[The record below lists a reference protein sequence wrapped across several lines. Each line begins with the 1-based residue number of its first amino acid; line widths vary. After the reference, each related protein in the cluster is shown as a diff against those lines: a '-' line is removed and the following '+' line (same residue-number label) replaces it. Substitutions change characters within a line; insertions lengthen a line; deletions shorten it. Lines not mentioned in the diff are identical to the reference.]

1 MIIIMISFN
10 TLPSNVQRRSF
21 FSFGANIK
29 NVDFYFFFFSKLG
42 QHLCFYHFCGNAIHP
57 FPILLKTTF
66 LARVCAIASTFMMSH
81 ISYSRKLES
90 ASFVS
95 TGLPCYEK
103 CTSELWFS
111 SLDAFKLFAFLTQTS

>member
-1 MIIIMISFN
+1 MFKEGVFF
-10 TLPSNVQRRSF
+10 LLVQTSKMWIF
-21 FSFGANIK
+21 F
-29 NVDFYFFFFSKLG
+29 FFFFSKLG
-42 QHLCFYHFCGNAIHP
+42 QHLYFYHFCGNAIHP